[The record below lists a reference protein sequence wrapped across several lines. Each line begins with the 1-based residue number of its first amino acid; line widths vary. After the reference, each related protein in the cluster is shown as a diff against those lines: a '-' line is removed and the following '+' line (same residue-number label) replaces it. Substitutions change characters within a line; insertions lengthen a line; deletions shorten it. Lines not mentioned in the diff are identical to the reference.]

1 MLICSNLQEES
12 SEEIKPLT
20 EEEKKQKLEE
30 LRAAMA
36 IKRAAKSKQ
45 DAEDTKQVGRGL
57 LCVFTLSVHHYLQNE
72 AIRRKAGRDQGSIKE
87 DVRVRLAASPFAQ
100 FTCISVQLKL
110 KEAEKEA
117 AQRKK

>member
-1 MLICSNLQEES
+1 MRWDLQEES

-45 DAEDTKQVGRGL
+45 DAEDTKQVGRGS
-57 LCVFTLSVHHYLQNE
+57 LCVYLRLERIYIYRTKLLDSKQAGIRALS
-72 AIRRKAGRDQGSIKE
+72 RKTYVPDQLC
-87 DVRVRLAASPFAQ
+87 RLLLSLSLIPY
-100 FTCISVQLKL
+100 SLN
-110 KEAEKEA
+110 
-117 AQRKK
+117 